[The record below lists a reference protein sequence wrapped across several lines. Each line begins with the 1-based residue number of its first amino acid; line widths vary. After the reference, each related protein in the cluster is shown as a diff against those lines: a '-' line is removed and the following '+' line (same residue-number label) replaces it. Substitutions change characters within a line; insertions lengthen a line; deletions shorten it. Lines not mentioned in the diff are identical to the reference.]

1 MKVEDI
7 KKIAVM
13 GAGDMG
19 HGIAEV
25 ALLAGYKV
33 ALRDIEQRFVDKGLS
48 RIKESMDKLV
58 EKQKITE
65 ENKKAMLANIKTFVD
80 IAESVKDADYVV
92 EAVPEVMDLK
102 KQVFQALD
110 AAAPKHAIL
119 ASNTSNMS
127 ISEIAST
134 TKRPEKVVGFHF
146 FNPAVLMKL
155 VEVTKGEKTS
165 EETMQVAYSLAQKM
179 NKAPVRVEKDSVSF
193 VYNRI
198 NAPTGLILSLM
209 LERGEAV
216 PMEIDAKM
224 KQMGMPMGPYEIMD
238 YTGLDVAYHSFLYF
252 ADKLSKDYAPSS
264 WLKAKIDAG
273 ELGKK
278 TGKGI
283 FDWSKGRP
291 EIDLS
296 KAKADFDPTT
306 LIALQVNEAT
316 KLLEG
321 GVVKSAEEIDK
332 AMVNGG
338 GAAFGPFQL
347 GKGIGWDKLAKIC
360 EDLASKYGIKSFEP
374 TEMLKKGNI

>member
-1 MKVEDI
+1 
-7 KKIAVM
+7 
-13 GAGDMG
+13 
-19 HGIAEV
+19 
-25 ALLAGYKV
+25 
-33 ALRDIEQRFVDKGLS
+33 
-48 RIKESMDKLV
+48 
-58 EKQKITE
+58 
-65 ENKKAMLANIKTFVD
+65 
-80 IAESVKDADYVV
+80 
-92 EAVPEVMDLK
+92 
-102 KQVFQALD
+102 
-110 AAAPKHAIL
+110 
-119 ASNTSNMS
+119 
-127 ISEIAST
+127 
-134 TKRPEKVVGFHF
+134 
-146 FNPAVLMKL
+146 
-155 VEVTKGEKTS
+155 
-165 EETMQVAYSLAQKM
+165 
-179 NKAPVRVEKDSVSF
+179 
-193 VYNRI
+193 
-198 NAPTGLILSLM
+198 
-209 LERGEAV
+209 
-216 PMEIDAKM
+216 MEIDAKM

-291 EIDLS
+291 EIDVS
-296 KAKADFDPTT
+296 KASADFDPTT

-360 EDLASKYGIKSFEP
+360 EDLAKKYGIKSFEP
-374 TEMLKKGNI
+374 TETLKKGNI

>member
-48 RIKESMDKLV
+48 GIKASMDKLV

-65 ENKKAMLANIKTFVD
+65 ENKKAMLANIETFVD
-80 IAESVKDADYVV
+80 VAESVKDADFVI

-102 KQVFQALD
+102 KQVFQALE

-127 ISEIAST
+127 ITEIAST
-134 TKRPEKVVGFHF
+134 TNKPEQVVGFHF

-155 VEVTKGEKTS
+155 VEVTKGAKTS
-165 EETMQVAYSLAQKM
+165 EETMQVAYNLALKM
-179 NKAPVRVEKDSVSF
+179 SKAPVRVEKDSIAF

-198 NAPTGLILSLM
+198 NAPTGLLLNLM
-209 LERGEAV
+209 LEKGIAV

-238 YTGLDVAYHSFLYF
+238 YAGLDVAYHSFLYF
-252 ADKLSKDYAPSS
+252 ADKLSKDYTPPS

-296 KAKADFDPTT
+296 KAKEDFDPTT

-321 GVVKSAEEIDK
+321 GVVKSPDEIDQ
-332 AMVNGG
+332 AMINGG

-360 EDLASKYGIKSFEP
+360 EDLANKYGIKSFLP

>member
-48 RIKESMDKLV
+48 RIKESLNKLT

-65 ENKKAMLANIKTFVD
+65 ENKNAMLANIKTFVD
-80 IAESVKDADYVV
+80 IAESVKDADFVI
-92 EAVPEVMDLK
+92 EAVPEIMDLK

-127 ISEIAST
+127 ITEIAST
-134 TKRPEKVVGFHF
+134 TKRAEQVVGMHF

-155 VEVTKGEKTS
+155 VEVTKGGKTS
-165 EETMQVAYSLAQKM
+165 EETMQVAYNLALKM
-179 NKAPVRVEKDSVSF
+179 NKVPVRVEKDSIGF

-198 NAPTGLILSLM
+198 NAPIQILLSLM
-209 LERGEAV
+209 VEKGMAA

-224 KQMGMPMGPYEIMD
+224 RKIGMPMGPYELMD
-238 YTGLDVAYHSFLYF
+238 YVGLDVAYHGALYF
-252 ADKLSKDYAPSS
+252 ADKLSRDYAPPS

-273 ELGKK
+273 TLGKK

-296 KAKADFDPTT
+296 KAKEDFDPTV
-306 LIALQVNEAT
+306 LIAIQVNEAT
-316 KLLEG
+316 KLLEA
-321 GVVKSAEEIDK
+321 GVVKSPDEIDK

-338 GAAFGPFQL
+338 GSMIGPFQL
-347 GKGIGWDKLAKIC
+347 AKGIGYDKLAKIC
-360 EDLASKYGIKSFEP
+360 EDLAKEFDVKVFEP
-374 TEMLKKGNI
+374 TETLKKGNI

>member
-7 KKIAVM
+7 KKVAVI

-65 ENKKAMLANIKTFVD
+65 ENKKAMLANISTFVD
-80 IAESVKDADYVV
+80 IAESVKDADYVI

-127 ISEIAST
+127 ITEIAST

-198 NAPTGLILSLM
+198 NAPTGLLLSLM
-209 LERGEAV
+209 LEKGEAV

-291 EIDLS
+291 EIDVS
-296 KAKADFDPTT
+296 KASADFDPTT

-360 EDLASKYGIKSFEP
+360 EDLAKKYGIKSFEP
-374 TEMLKKGNI
+374 TETLKKGNI